1 MTDTAPL
8 YEGVAQAPKGGQ
20 AQWATT
26 ADGVR
31 VRMAHWTGGQK
42 GTVFIFPGRTEYIEK
57 YGLAAGEFLD
67 RGYSSVVIDWRGQ
80 GIADRALRNRML
92 GHVDEFAEYQLDLQ
106 AVMAKADALN
116 LPKPYFM
123 VAHSMGGCIGLR
135 TLQGV
140 HPFKA
145 VAFSAPMWGIHL
157 SSQPLRWFAWALTA
171 IAPFIGLGGKMSPGT
186 EEETYVIAGDFDG
199 NTLTKDET
207 MFAYMRTQATTHA
220 DLALGG
226 PTLRWFGKAL
236 REMRTL
242 SKTAS
247 PLIPAITHLGTD
259 EKIVDP
265 RRIHDRMD
273 RWPNGTKTIVQNAEH
288 EVMMEVPDARKAF
301 YDDAVELFD
310 AHL

>member
-1 MTDTAPL
+1 MLDTAPL
-8 YEGVAQAPKGGQ
+8 YNDVAEAPKGGH
-20 AQWATT
+20 ALWVTT
-26 ADGVR
+26 ADNVR
-31 VRMAHWTGGQK
+31 IRMAHWTGGDK

-57 YGLAAGEFLD
+57 YGQAAGEFLD
-67 RGYSSVVIDWRGQ
+67 RGYSSVIIDWRGQ
-80 GIADRALRNRML
+80 GIADRALRNRAL
-92 GHVDEFAEYQLDLQ
+92 GHVGEFAEYQLDVQ
-106 AVMAKADALN
+106 AVIAKADALD

-135 TLQGV
+135 TLQGT

-145 VAFSAPMWGIHL
+145 AAFSAPMWGIYL

-171 IAPFIGLGGKMSPGT
+171 VAPLLGLGGKMSPGT
-186 EEETYVIAGDFDG
+186 EEETYVIAGDFKD

-207 MFAYMRTQATTHA
+207 MFHYMRKQVVTHS

-236 REMRTL
+236 REMRQL

-247 PLIPAITHLGTD
+247 PVIPAVTHLGTD

-265 RRIHDRMD
+265 ARIHDRMD
-273 RWPNGTKTIVQNAEH
+273 RWANGKKVVVQDAEH
-288 EVMMEVPDARKAF
+288 EVMMETQPSRKAF
-301 YDDAVELFD
+301 YDDATELFD